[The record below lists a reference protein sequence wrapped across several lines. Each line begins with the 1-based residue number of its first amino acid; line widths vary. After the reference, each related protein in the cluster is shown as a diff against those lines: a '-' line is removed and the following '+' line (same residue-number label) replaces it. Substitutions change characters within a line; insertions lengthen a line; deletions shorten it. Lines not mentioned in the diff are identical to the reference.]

1 MAAQTHDRTSRPVEH
16 SAVEPRSGTTRT
28 KTRSGSV
35 CTWTKR
41 TAGDK
46 VTGECCIAACIEN
59 RAMEVGMAVVDLSNL
74 TCYLHQYVECSARAP
89 TETVT
94 LLGMYQP
101 DVLLKVS
108 NKSMGDLGCVEGAV
122 RLQGSVL
129 NSAVMAVPRGAF
141 NDSQGLLLLQKYSKL
156 ERDAVNLHD
165 MQAKSFYLALA
176 SLAAVM
182 RYIDI
187 EHNERLVPGSL
198 EFSFGGS
205 QCRMHMDMATID
217 SLEVVQ
223 ASGSMFQSQKNSTIR
238 NACLLGLLS
247 RFAKTKGGKRLLRMN
262 LLQPLTDIPTIYA
275 RYDAVEELIGDATL
289 ASTVD
294 DALAMVPSK
303 LEDAVF
309 KFGLIHR
316 KNSSSEPSKR
326 LADLV
331 ASILD
336 LRDALQSVPVLCQSL
351 EAAKSVLLRTL
362 SKEFGR
368 PELASILESI
378 TSTLDENA
386 QSSKLPFVNKT
397 QHCFAVACGVDG
409 FLDVARK
416 VLIETTDAIYKLFDQ
431 YKEMFN
437 CDVKLSYT
445 SRRGFYLTMP
455 RDLDSDDLPEEI
467 DLTLLDRKGKYSH
480 YCTQE
485 IASMNMRLKDAMN
498 DCYLLTEKVI
508 DERIHDVIRLNMGYL
523 QKLCESV
530 SLLDLLCA
538 CSCYALETGK
548 CTRPE
553 LSTGGP
559 HVVEN
564 GKHPIL
570 LALQPDMLQPNSL
583 YLSDSC
589 STMILH
595 GPNMSG
601 KSTLLKQTG
610 LLSILAQ
617 VGCFVPADF
626 ASFRVLDRIHAR
638 MGAADSIEMN
648 SSSFMVEMQEL
659 NYIVR
664 NATEQ
669 SLVLIDELGRATSTA
684 DGAGI
689 SWAVVEHFLSVGCL
703 TVFATHMTVLSGLTG
718 LYPNCAEACMQVSA
732 QEGKMKYSWKVATDV
747 ASTVDHYGICLAEI
761 AAFPPD
767 VILDAKRALNV
778 LRREKAVL
786 HEAQKLS
793 QMAVM
798 RSCYSLKQKIL
809 LLKKALGKGEET
821 QLCRALEE
829 LRIQIERDTPDM
841 LKV

>member
-1 MAAQTHDRTSRPVEH
+1 MAAQTRDLGSHRVEH
-16 SAVEPRSGTTRT
+16 SAVEPRADTPRT
-28 KTRSGSV
+28 KTGTGSA

-41 TAGDK
+41 TAADK
-46 VTGECCIAACIEN
+46 VTGECCLAACIEN

-74 TCYLHQYVECSARAP
+74 TCYLHQYVECSARVP

-94 LLGMYQP
+94 LLGIYQP
-101 DVLLKVS
+101 EVLLKVS
-108 NKSMGDLGCVEGAV
+108 NKSLGELGCVESAV

-129 NSAVMAVPRGAF
+129 NTAVMAVPRGAF

-156 ERDAVNLHD
+156 DSDAANLPD

-176 SLAAVM
+176 ALAAVM
-182 RYIDI
+182 RYMDI
-187 EHNERLVPGSL
+187 ERNERLAPGSL

-205 QCRMHMDMATID
+205 QGRMHMDMATID

-223 ASGSMFQSQKNSTIR
+223 ACGSMFLSQRSSTIR

-247 RFAKTKGGKRLLRMN
+247 RFSKTKGGKRLLRMN
-262 LLQPLTDIPTIYA
+262 LLQPLTDIPTINA
-275 RYDAVEELIGDATL
+275 RYDAVEELNEDTSL
-289 ASTVD
+289 LSTID
-294 DALAMVPSK
+294 DALAKVPPK
-303 LEDAVF
+303 IEDAVF
-309 KFGLIHR
+309 KFGLVQR
-316 KNSSSEPSKR
+316 RRSSSEPSKR

-336 LRDALQSVPVLCQSL
+336 LRDALQSVPFLLHAL
-351 EAAKSVLLRTL
+351 ESAQSVLLRAL
-362 SKEFGR
+362 GNEFGR
-368 PELASILESI
+368 PELASILDSI

-416 VLIETTDAIYKLFDQ
+416 VLIETTDAIHRLFEEYKA
-431 YKEMFN
+431 MFN

-445 SRRGFYLTMP
+445 SRRGFYLTVAQ
-455 RDLDSDDLPEEI
+455 DVDADDLPEDI
-467 DLTLLDRKGKYSH
+467 DLTLLDRKGKQSH

-485 IASMNMRLKDAMN
+485 ITSMNMRLKDAMN

-508 DERIHDVIRLNMGYL
+508 DEKIYDNIRLNMGYL

-530 SLLDLLCA
+530 SLLDLLFA
-538 CSCYALETGK
+538 FSCYALETGS

-553 LSTGGP
+553 LSKGGP

-564 GKHPIL
+564 GRHPIL
-570 LALQPDMLQPNSL
+570 LALQPDTLQPNSL

-601 KSTLLKQTG
+601 KSTLLKQAG

-617 VGCFVPADF
+617 VGCFIPADF

-638 MGAADSIEMN
+638 MGAADSIETN
-648 SSSFMVEMQEL
+648 SSSFMVEMQEV

-669 SLVLIDELGRATSTA
+669 SLVLIDELGRATSTT

-689 SWAVVEHFLSVGCL
+689 SWAVAEHFLSVGCL
-703 TVFATHMTVLSGLTG
+703 TVFATHMTVLSGLAG

-732 QEGKMKYSWKVATDV
+732 QEGRMNYSWKIATDV
-747 ASTVDHYGICLAEI
+747 VSTIDHYGIRLAEV
-761 AAFPPD
+761 AAFPD
-767 VILDAKRALNV
+767 EVILNAQRVLNV
-778 LRREKAVL
+778 LR
-786 HEAQKLS
+786 HEESRVRKDHNLP
-793 QMAVM
+793 QMATM
-798 RSCYSLKQKIL
+798 RSCYSLRQKIL
-809 LLKKALGKGEET
+809 LLKEALGNMEET
-821 QLCRALEE
+821 QLHQALEE

-841 LKV
+841 LKL